1 MIARL
6 WRGVTLASK
15 ADDYF
20 AYLQKT
26 GLQDFRATPGNQG
39 VYVFRRFNEG
49 TAEFLLVSLWDA
61 VESIKKFAGDEH
73 EKARYYSED
82 KDYLFE
88 MTPFVEHYE
97 ILLKR

>member
-39 VYVFRRFNEG
+39 VYVFRRLKEG
-49 TAEFLLVSLWDA
+49 TAEFLLVSLWDS

-73 EKARYYSED
+73 EKARYYPED
-82 KDYLFE
+82 KDYLLE
-88 MTPFVEHYE
+88 LAPLVDHYE
-97 ILLKR
+97 ILAKL